1 MGLAHREGKKLHVL
15 PNQARPTASLHYP
28 VPHHLL
34 VYPNQELA
42 NQGEI
47 RVPTTQEL
55 AEERAR
61 YKQVWYLVRKQQREA
76 KRAAEALEKALA
88 EEAARKAEEEAAA
101 KAALEAEAAAKGV
114 SRVCGGVGW
123 RLFSHTV
130 YVCIAGI
137 TWLSNV
143 CGHQAGLLTGW
154 QHCGRCPRGMCVCVR
169 VLVYT
174 WWRRQRVHDHTVPP
188 STALWHGRRRL

>member
-15 PNQARPTASLHYP
+15 PNQALPTASLHYP

-34 VYPNQELA
+34 LVYPTQELA

-114 SRVCGGVGW
+114 SQMCSGVWDGAC
-123 RLFSHTV
+123 SYTH
-130 YVCIAGI
+130 G
-137 TWLSNV
+137 
-143 CGHQAGLLTGW
+143 
-154 QHCGRCPRGMCVCVR
+154 VCVHHR
-169 VLVYT
+169 
-174 WWRRQRVHDHTVPP
+174 
-188 STALWHGRRRL
+188 SRLAQ